1 MFLFFSGRW
10 LVPAAALLLRHVRL
24 FAAPWTVAHQPPL
37 WDFPGKNTGVGCHF
51 LLQGIFLTEGS
62 NPHVFHLW
70 HWQADS
76 WPTAPPGKP
85 FSLSVHLANSFLSA
99 ESAVPSSRK
108 PSLTSS
114 LGAPPSAPPR
124 LCTSLSHNRTPWR
137 IKERVISSVVG

>member
-1 MFLFFSGRW
+1 MFLSFSGRW
-10 LVPAAALLLRHVRL
+10 LVPAAALSLSHVRL

-62 NPHVFHLW
+62 NPGVFRLW

-76 WPTAPPGKP
+76 LPTEPPGKP
-85 FSLSVHLANSFLSA
+85 FLSVHLANSFLSA

-108 PSLTSS
+108 PALTPS
-114 LGAPPSAPPR
+114 LGAPPCAPPR
-124 LCTSLSHNRTPWR
+124 LYSSPSHSRTPWR